1 MKGATVDIQ
10 RIGIIGA
17 GVMGA
22 QIAQV
27 VASGGHTVHLYD
39 ISDSQLE
46 TALQRIEHGRFGLRG
61 GVERGKL
68 TEQEMHA
75 TLERIIPVTE
85 MEAASADAD
94 LIIEA
99 VPEDI
104 KLKIRVF
111 RRLDAICP
119 PQTILTSNTAG
130 LSIAALAG
138 ATDRPAQ
145 VLGWHWFQPCAVMKL
160 AEIVTHDETSDGALE
175 AVTACAERSGRVVVT
190 VKDQQLT
197 WGFIGNRINRAVRLE
212 AARIVDEGLA
222 TREQVDTIMREG
234 FRWPMG
240 PFELQGGGSL
250 S

>member
-1 MKGATVDIQ
+1 MDIQ
-10 RIGIIGA
+10 RVGVIGA

-27 VASGGHTVHLYD
+27 VASGGHVVHLFD
-39 ISDSQLE
+39 ISDGQLE
-46 TALQRIEHGRFGLRG
+46 TAMQRIEHGRFGLRG
-61 GVERGKL
+61 GVARGKL
-68 TEQEMHA
+68 SEQELHA
-75 TLERIIPVTE
+75 TLERIIPVNE
-85 MEAASADAD
+85 IEAACADAD

-111 RRLDAICP
+111 RRLDAACP
-119 PQTILTSNTAG
+119 AHTLLTSNTAG
-130 LSIAALAG
+130 LSVAALAA
-138 ATDRPAQ
+138 ATDRPDQ
-145 VLGWHWFQPCAVMKL
+145 VLGWHWFQPCSVMKL
-160 AEIVTHDETSDGALE
+160 AELVVHDETSDE
-175 AVTACAERSGRVVVT
+175 ARDAVAACAERSGRTVVV
-190 VKDQQLT
+190 VKDQQMV
-197 WGFIGNRINRAVRLE
+197 WGFVGNRINRAVRFE

-240 PFELQGGGSL
+240 PFELQGGGSM

>member
-1 MKGATVDIQ
+1 MEIQ
-10 RIGIIGA
+10 RIGMIGA

-39 ISDSQLE
+39 INDGQLE

-61 GVERGKL
+61 GVARGKL

-85 MEAASADAD
+85 LEAACIDAD

-111 RRLDAICP
+111 RRLDAACP
-119 PQTILTSNTAG
+119 PQTILTSNTSG

-160 AEIVTHDETSDGALE
+160 AELVTHDETGDAALQS
-175 AVTACAERSGRVVVT
+175 VTACAERSGRVVVT
-190 VKDQQLT
+190 IKDQQMT
-197 WGFIGNRINRAVRLE
+197 WGFVGNRINRAVRLE

-222 TREQVDTIMREG
+222 TRDQVDTIMREG

-240 PFELQGGGSL
+240 PFELQGGRSL